1 MKKKLILA
9 ITIVMLTAIVLSMS
23 SCAKAVEKMAEKA
36 IEKTI
41 ESSMGGEDADIDID
55 DENFKISND
64 SGEVEFGNDASVPEG
79 WPSSIAVYPDL
90 KVTYSAKAKDDV
102 NENTFAIFAEATKG
116 TVKEIYEW
124 HKSKMSGWE
133 LISDNY
139 GTSDGNDSFSLQWK
153 NDQYEV
159 LLMCGSDGSIVNYT
173 FTVVEPKE

>member
-1 MKKKLILA
+1 MKKKLIL
-9 ITIVMLTAIVLSMS
+9 ILTVIVLAAIVLSMS

-41 ESSMGGEDADIDID
+41 ESSMGGEDADVNID
-55 DENFKISND
+55 EEGGKISGD
-64 SGEVEFGNDASVPEG
+64 SGEVAFGDEASVPEG

-90 KVTYSAKAKDDV
+90 KVTYSAKAKDDA
-102 NENTFAIFAEATKG
+102 NENTYAIFAEATKG

-133 LISDNY
+133 LFSDNY

-159 LLMCGSDGSIVNYT
+159 LLMCGSDGSVINYT